1 MSLDTRRV
9 IDLTALEDPPI
20 HEWHPPLGHRTRG
33 VYARVG
39 KEVLDAVVGM
49 ALLLI
54 TFPIQTVAL
63 ILTAAAYRR
72 WPILR
77 LPRVGRSGRLFLMLR
92 FATKSRKPGGPDW
105 PRFSA
110 FIRRWG
116 IDELP
121 QLWNVLMGQMSLV
134 GPRPRAPMESSD
146 KSIWQQQREAVKPGL
161 TGLAQLEIRDRG
173 ANPIVTGHFDIQ
185 YIDRLSLRSDLRI
198 LIRTASSLLNL
209 GNGNGHKTEEDFDGE
224 PVVHARLMFADVTI
238 WLVCIALSTWAHFNF
253 TVDSIDRHGL
263 ALAGLAAVAI
273 HLAWARRYGIY
284 HGRWRLTSLG
294 GLTSVIAGAFLV
306 TAAIAVT
313 GVFATQFPPPAA
325 LVPAGAFYVAGAITA
340 RLTAASA
347 HERSHRSPENKTG
360 RLLVFGAG
368 EAGTNAAK
376 AIYADGASSFIPV
389 AFLDDNRA
397 RRRASVLGL
406 PVVGD
411 RHDIPDAARRYEADT
426 ILIAMPSAH
435 PREVNEVAA
444 IARDAGLD
452 VQVLPPLAQWLSA
465 LLVERARTVE
475 PEKKVEPQRQR
486 PHGQHIESRERLRI
500 FDLAVVGLGYV
511 GLPLALEAARV
522 GLRVCGL
529 DIDGSRVEAL
539 TKGDS
544 YIDDIEPDEVQR
556 AIGAG
561 FLATTDATI
570 LSLADAITISVPTP
584 LREGL
589 PDLNAVIGAAEAVGD
604 HLLPGQLVVL
614 ESTTYPGTTEE
625 VVLPILES
633 RSGLEAGIDFHLA
646 YSPERIDPGNL
657 EFGIHNTPK
666 LMAGIDE
673 VSTERAAALYGK
685 FAPVIE
691 MRGTREAEMA
701 KLLENTYRHVNI
713 ALVNELAVFCRELGV
728 DIWEVIRGAST
739 KPFGFQPFY
748 PGPGVGGHCIP
759 IDPSYLSYR
768 VRQLGKQFRF
778 IELAQEINEFMP
790 RYVVERSL
798 EMLQSREIPPNSAR
812 ILLLGVAY
820 KPDIGDVRETTAT
833 EIVRRL
839 READVTVEYC
849 DPLVASFVV
858 DGVEVTRRE
867 DARVSAGLADLT
879 LLHTPHRVFDLREIA
894 DSAGLLFD
902 LRGAI
907 PDSRHERI

>member
-1 MSLDTRRV
+1 MSIDTRKV
-9 IDLTALEDPPI
+9 IDLTILETPETDD
-20 HEWHPPLGHRTRG
+20 WQPPLGHRTRG
-33 VYARVG
+33 LYARVG
-39 KEVLDAVVGM
+39 KEVFDALLGM
-49 ALLLI
+49 ALLLV
-54 TFPIQTVAL
+54 TLPIQAAVL
-63 ILTAAAYRR
+63 VLTAVAYRR

-77 LPRVGRSGRLFLMLR
+77 LPRVGRAGRLFLMLR
-92 FATKSRKPGGPDW
+92 FATSPAGGQTW
-105 PRFSA
+105 PRFGA
-110 FIRRWG
+110 FLRRWG
-116 IDELP
+116 LDELP

-134 GPRPRAPMESSD
+134 GPRPRAPRSSTE
-146 KSIWQQQREAVKPGL
+146 KSIWQQQRETVKPGL
-161 TGLAQLEIRDRG
+161 TGLAQLETRERE
-173 ANPIVTGHFDIQ
+173 ANNASTGHFDIQ
-185 YIDRLSLRSDLRI
+185 YIDRLSLRSDARI
-198 LIRTASSLLNL
+198 FVRTFTTVFNPGSRTDQRDSQ
-209 GNGNGHKTEEDFDGE
+209 GDSG
-224 PVVHARLMFADVTI
+224 PVVHARLMLADVTI
-238 WLVCIALSTWAHFNF
+238 WMLCIAAAAWAHHDFAF
-253 TVDSIDRHGL
+253 ASIDLQGL
-263 ALAGLAAVAI
+263 ALAGLVAVAI

-294 GLTSVIAGAFLV
+294 GLTSVIAGAALV
-306 TAAIAVT
+306 TAAIAIT

-340 RLTAASA
+340 RLTAASV

-368 EAGTNAAK
+368 EAGTSAAK
-376 AIYADGASSFIPV
+376 AIYADAESSFIPV

-435 PREVNEVAA
+435 PREVNEVAS

-465 LLVERARTVE
+465 LLVERARSAE
-475 PEKKVEPQRQR
+475 PEKAAEVNVQR
-486 PHGQHIESRERLRI
+486 PHGQHIEPRERLRI

-511 GLPLALEAARV
+511 GLPLALEAAHV

-529 DIDGSRVEAL
+529 DIDGPRVETL

-544 YIDDIEPDEVQR
+544 YIEDIDPDEVQR

-561 FLATTDATI
+561 FLATTDSTI

-589 PDLNAVIGAAEAVGD
+589 PDLSAVIGAAEAVGD

-625 VVLPILES
+625 VVMPILES
-633 RSGLEAGIDFHLA
+633 RSGLKAGIDFHLA
-646 YSPERIDPGNL
+646 YSPERIDPGNI

-673 VSTERAAALYGK
+673 ASTEKAAALYGK

-790 RYVVERSL
+790 RYVVDRSL
-798 EMLQSREIPPNSAR
+798 EMLENRDTPMESAR
-812 ILLLGVAY
+812 VLMLGVSY

-833 EIVRRL
+833 EIVRKL
-839 READVTVEYC
+839 RETGATVEYC
-849 DPLVASFVV
+849 DPHVPSFVV
-858 DGVEVTRRE
+858 DGVELIRRS
-867 DARVSAGLADLT
+867 DPKVAAGLADLT
-879 LLHTPHRVFDLREIA
+879 LLHTPHREFDLNEIS
-894 DSAGLLFD
+894 DSARLLFD